1 MRNIFLTCAL
11 LCTAMAGHAQSDTLA
26 IGFCNHEVATQTEHK
41 MDGKGWNN
49 AAVYISKDALASYC
63 GNEIVGIN
71 AGVVNVLNT
80 DSLKIWIRKE
90 KDGENLAEGLAIRKA
105 GTKAVVKGWNKILFD
120 KPLNISNSTD
130 GLFIGYSYRQ
140 KATSDIISIVGS
152 ARIGTSF
159 IKQGDGSWT
168 DVSNEGVLSIE
179 ALVAGNLLPE
189 YDLGIASATIVPAPS
204 VSPTALKVSLSAHN
218 YGTKAVDKFSL
229 TMKADGINDME
240 TVIEKNIP
248 SLGEAEL
255 SFTIDPK
262 VATGAET
269 KWSIAITG
277 IDGGTDCNAENNTTA
292 PYYTYIKNVVLEEFT
307 TEKCSNCPTAAANIH
322 TLLDDKDV
330 DGNIIVVAHHVGFY
344 TDWLT
349 LPDEEDLLWFYNAS
363 GNTYAPAA
371 MINRKPYFT
380 SKTNQ
385 PTPVFLPTNYQE
397 LKAYAAHEVS
407 LSTNAMLS
415 VELDNS
421 NDSEVKVNVG
431 GICNDLYSASNPYI
445 MVYLIENDLKAK
457 SQEGASGTYFQQHVT
472 RASNGIWGEPITW
485 SDNSFSYQTSFS
497 IDPAWNKKNM
507 EVVAF
512 IYNYNKENIKDCAI
526 ENAASMPLEKGVTAI
541 TTASA
546 DKPYEVARYAADGR
560 RVDANH
566 RGLTIIKLSDGMT
579 VKEFIK

>member
-1 MRNIFLTCAL
+1 
-11 LCTAMAGHAQSDTLA
+11 MAGHAQNDTLA
-26 IGFCNHEVATQTEHK
+26 IGFCNHEVATATEHK

-49 AAVYISKDALASYC
+49 AAVYISKEALASYR

-80 DSLKIWIRKE
+80 DSLKIWIRNE
-90 KDGENLAEGLAIRKA
+90 KDGKNLAEGLAIRKA

-120 KPLNISNSTD
+120 KPLNIDNSTE
-130 GLFIGYSYRQ
+130 GLFIGYSFRQ

-168 DVSNEGVLSIE
+168 DVSKEGVLSIE
-179 ALVAGNLLPE
+179 ALVAGNALPE
-189 YDLGIASATIVPAPS
+189 YDLGIASATIMPAPS
-204 VSPTALKVSLSAHN
+204 VSPTALKVTLSAHN
-218 YGTKAVDKFSL
+218 YGMKAVDKFYL
-229 TMKADGINDME
+229 TMKADGINDLE
-240 TVIEKNIP
+240 TAIEKNIP
-248 SLGEAEL
+248 SLGETEL
-255 SFTIDPK
+255 SFTVDPK
-262 VATGAET
+262 VATGADT
-269 KWSIAITG
+269 KCSITLTG
-277 IDGGTDCNAENNTTA
+277 IDGGTDSNAENNSTV
-292 PYYTYIKNVVLEEFT
+292 PHYTYIKNVVLEEFT
-307 TEKCSNCPTAAANIH
+307 TEQCSNCPIAAANIH
-322 TLLDDKDV
+322 NLLEDKDV

-349 LPDEEDLLWFYNAS
+349 LPDEEDLMWFYNAS

-371 MINRKPYFT
+371 MINRKTYFT

-385 PTPVFLPTNYQE
+385 PTPVFLPTNYSE
-397 LKAYAAHEVS
+397 LKAYVAHELT

-415 VELDNS
+415 VALDKS
-421 NDSEVKVNVG
+421 SDSEIKVKVD

-445 MVYLIENDLKAK
+445 MVYLIENELKAK

-472 RASNGIWGEPITW
+472 RATNNGVWGEPIAWTG
-485 SDNSFSYQTSFS
+485 NSFSYQTSFTLA
-497 IDPAWNKKNM
+497 PAWNKKNM

-512 IYNYNKENIKDCAI
+512 VYNYNKDNIKDCAI
-526 ENAASMPLEKGVTAI
+526 ENAASTPLEKDVTAI
-541 TTASA
+541 GSAST
-546 DKPYEVARYAADGR
+546 DQPYEVARYAADGR

-566 RGLTIIKLSDGMT
+566 KGLTIVKLSNGMT